1 MDPASVSVLDEVD
14 SSRFVFSD
22 DALDGELTY
31 RAERDRLVLL
41 HAEVAPRL
49 RGEGL
54 AGHLVRAAVDR
65 ARTSGETITPV
76 CGYTRQWLKSH
87 PTETAGVDIDWGGL

>member
-1 MDPASVSVLDEVD
+1 MDPASVTVLDEVEN
-14 SSRFVFSD
+14 SRFVFAEE
-22 DALDGELTY
+22 ALDGELTY
-31 RAERDRLVLL
+31 RAEADRLVLL

-49 RGEGL
+49 RGQGV

-65 ARTSGETITPV
+65 ARTNGETITPV

-87 PTETAGVDIDWGGL
+87 AEETAGVTIDWS